1 MLAHRDHV
9 LSEAFFGPA
18 PTPAWLGVLLVAVG
32 GALIWIGSGAPRVV
46 LEFGGLVIFGAV
58 LVGARIG
65 LARDEVRRLHRRQR

>member
-18 PTPAWLGVLLVAVG
+18 PTPAWLGVLLVTVG
-32 GALIWIGSGAPRVV
+32 AAAIWIGSGVPHVV
-46 LEFGGLVIFGAV
+46 LEFGGLVVFGAV

-65 LARDEVRRLHRRQR
+65 LARDEVRRQHRQQR

>member
-32 GALIWIGSGAPRVV
+32 AALIWIGAGAARVV
-46 LEFGGLVIFGAV
+46 LEFGGLVAFGAF
-58 LVGARIG
+58 LIGARIG
-65 LARDEVRRLHRRQR
+65 LARDEVRRQHRLQR